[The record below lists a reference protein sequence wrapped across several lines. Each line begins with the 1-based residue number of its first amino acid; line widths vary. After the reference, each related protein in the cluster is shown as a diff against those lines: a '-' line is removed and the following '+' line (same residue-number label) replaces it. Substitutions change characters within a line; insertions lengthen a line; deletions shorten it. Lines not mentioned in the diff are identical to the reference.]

1 MLTTRMD
8 VIPPASAAPQETVP
22 DNGNVRGSRN
32 TSPWRFLV
40 QLVAVVGAS
49 AVLGGATSY
58 AQTHLPDALA
68 PFANSASGWTILTV
82 LVVAACRA
90 KSVPSAIFGAAS
102 FVALVLGYQVVSGLR
117 GFPTSETLFLIVGV
131 IVGPFV
137 GIAASWLRRDGWRVV
152 LSCGA
157 LSGIAV
163 GEAMYGLIL
172 VVSTTGWFYW
182 TLIGLIGL
190 VLVAR
195 TAHRL
200 NSVRTRLSL
209 LGGVILVGAGYFFA
223 FWYLGSAQLPF

>member
-1 MLTTRMD
+1 MD
-8 VIPPASAAPQETVP
+8 VIPRASASSQETVP
-22 DNGNVRGSRN
+22 DSGKFRGSRSS
-32 TSPWRFLV
+32 SPWWFLV
-40 QLVAVVGAS
+40 QLLAVVGAS

-58 AQTHLPDALA
+58 AQTYLPDALV

-90 KSVPSAIFGAAS
+90 GTAPSAIFGSAS

-137 GIAASWLRRDGWRVV
+137 GVAASWLRRDGWRMV
-152 LSCGA
+152 LGCGA

-163 GEAMYGLIL
+163 GEALYGLIL
-172 VVSTTGWFYW
+172 VVASTGWFYW
-182 TLIGLIGL
+182 TLIGVVGL
-190 VLVAR
+190 VLVAL
-195 TAHRL
+195 TAHGL
-200 NSVRTRLSL
+200 NSVRTRLIL
-209 LGGVILVGAGYFFA
+209 LGGVLLVGAAYFFA